1 MVARLRDVDR
11 EHPGALD
18 SLLAASLF
26 VGAVLSS
33 AIPGPNDR
41 APGLTLYLLLA
52 LGTLPYAWRRRAPL
66 AVLGLASIPAIAM
79 TALGYSTAVIGA
91 GLFLAA
97 YTVAAWSRTR
107 VVAVAAG
114 FVVALIV
121 AVVLVTPQSVPFGE
135 LATNAALFIGAFALG
150 RSAHDRRRTLALL
163 RERAE
168 LAERAQAEEA
178 GRAVADERL
187 RIARELHDVLAH
199 SLGVIALQAGVGAH
213 VIDTDPV
220 EAKATLTA
228 VAQRS
233 RTALTEVR
241 RILGALRENNDDAG
255 YSPMPGLDAVGA
267 LADELTQA
275 GLPVRVC
282 VEGDR
287 ESIPAALDLT
297 AYRLVQE
304 SLTNVV
310 KHAGPARAEVTVRY
324 QPDAVTIEVVDDG
337 HPVAV
342 ARDRANPGH
351 GQLGMRERVAVFG
364 GSLTTGA
371 RAGGGYRVAARLP
384 YVTGER

>member
-187 RIARELHDVLAH
+187 RIARELHDVLAS
-199 SLGVIALQAGVGAH
+199 SLSVMIVQASLAEDLAEREPGRAAAAAEAVELAGRRALDELGGLLRRSGQALQPAGIEPRPGIADIATLAAEFRRAGLEVDLDVDAVPGTLPAGVELS
-213 VIDTDPV
+213 TY
-220 EAKATLTA
+220 
-228 VAQRS
+228 
-233 RTALTEVR
+233 
-241 RILGALRENNDDAG
+241 RI
-255 YSPMPGLDAVGA
+255 
-267 LADELTQA
+267 
-275 GLPVRVC
+275 
-282 VEGDR
+282 
-287 ESIPAALDLT
+287 
-297 AYRLVQE
+297 VQE
-304 SLTNVV
+304 ALTNVL
-310 KHAGPARAEVTVRY
+310 KHAPGSMAAVRLACDGPAVAIEISNGPAAVRSD
-324 QPDAVTIEVVDDG
+324 QP
-337 HPVAV
+337 PS
-342 ARDRANPGH
+342 GH
-351 GQLGMRERVAVFG
+351 GLVGLRERVAHHG
-364 GSLTTGA
+364 GHIVARPTENGGFRLT
-371 RAGGGYRVAARLP
+371 ARLP
-384 YVTGER
+384 AVPEAA